1 MEYLQKLE
9 YNKILE
15 KLASYC
21 HLEASKKEAYELK
34 PYTEIKDIKQ
44 KLEETTEAVNLI
56 YRCSTPPV
64 IEFIEDKEEIKII
77 KTEGTLSLKSI
88 INLTKILKISGL
100 LKKYINQ
107 DFLDLEKYKNL
118 KSIFD
123 ELYTNNGII
132 EKVEN
137 SVIDEYTLDDK
148 ASKQLQAIRK
158 KQKNIEQDIRQKLN
172 NMIHSSNYSK
182 YIQESVITI
191 RNERYVIPVKEEYRS
206 QIKGFVH
213 DISSSG
219 STVFIEPIAIFEMNN
234 QISNLKIEENIEIE
248 RIIKELSSLFYPYSL
263 EIEKDIQ
270 YLKKLDFIFAKARY
284 SKEIKG
290 NQPIINTNKQ
300 IILEQARHP
309 LIDYKKAVP
318 VSLTL
323 GKDYQM
329 LLITGPN
336 TGGKT
341 VTLKTVGLLTCM
353 ACSGLHITAK
363 ETSSI
368 GVFKKIFA
376 DIGDDQSITASLST
390 FSAHMKNI
398 VDIVENADDNTLV
411 LVDELGSGTDPVEG
425 QALAISVLDYLKEN
439 GVLAIAT
446 THYQELK
453 KYAMVTEGFQN
464 ASVEFDVETLTP
476 TYHLLVG
483 IPGKSNAFEI
493 SKKLGLKDEIIEKS
507 KKRLH
512 KDEIDFEELM
522 KQLYDD
528 KRKIELEKQEIDTN
542 LEEVKNLKEKL
553 KQNHTELLEA
563 EQEKIQKAKIE
574 ARNIILEAKE
584 EANEIIRKMKQIEKG
599 AGSDANKKLNN
610 LRNKLNENI
619 KEQNQELYTKNVN
632 NNIEK
637 EQVKPG
643 ISVYVEN
650 LGQQGTVISNVS
662 KDEQVLVQIG
672 SMKMNVPIQNLII
685 LKNQKTKKQNSV
697 SQSYTKMNKTKNA
710 KTEINVIGLNV
721 EEARF
726 VVEKFLDDSLLANLQ
741 TVRIVHGKGTG
752 KLREGIHQMLKKDP
766 HVKSY
771 RMGAF
776 GEGEMGVTVVE
787 LKR

>member
-1 MEYLQKLE
+1 MEYLEKLE

-21 HLEASKKEAYELK
+21 HLEASKKEALELK
-34 PYTEIKDIKQ
+34 PYIEIHEIRKR
-44 KLEETTEAVNLI
+44 LEETTEAVNLI
-56 YRCSTPPV
+56 YRCSTPPA
-64 IEFIEDKEEIKII
+64 IEFEENEEEIKII
-77 KTEGTLSLKSI
+77 KTEGILSLKSI
-88 INLTKILKISGL
+88 INLTKILKISEI

-107 DFLDLEKYKNL
+107 DFLNLEEYQNL
-118 KSIFD
+118 APIFNK
-123 ELYTNNGII
+123 LYTNKGII

-148 ASKQLQAIRK
+148 ASKQLQNIRK
-158 KQKNIEQDIRQKLN
+158 KLKNIEQEIRQKLN
-172 NMIHSSNYSK
+172 SMIHSSNYSK
-182 YIQESVITI
+182 FIQENVITI
-191 RNERYVIPVKEEYRS
+191 RNERYEIPVKEEYRS
-206 QIKGFVH
+206 QVKGFIH
-213 DISSSG
+213 DVSSSG

-234 QISNLKIEENIEIE
+234 QISNLKIEESIEIE
-248 RIIKELSSLFYPYSL
+248 KIIKELSSLFYPYTL
-263 EIEKDIQ
+263 EIEEDIAN
-270 YLKKLDFIFAKARY
+270 LKKLDFIFAKARY

-290 NQPIINTNKQ
+290 NEPKINENKQ

-309 LIDYKKAVP
+309 LIDYEKAVP
-318 VSLTL
+318 ISLTL
-323 GKDYQM
+323 GKEYQM

-353 ACSGLHITAK
+353 ACSGLHIPAK

-390 FSAHMKNI
+390 FSAHLKNI
-398 VDIVENADDNTLV
+398 VNIVENSDNNTLV

-425 QALAISVLDYLKEN
+425 QALAISILEYLKEK

-453 KYAMVTEGFQN
+453 KYAMATKGFQN

-493 SKKLGLKDEIIEKS
+493 SKKLGLREEIIERS
-507 KKRLH
+507 KGRLYQ
-512 KDEIDFEELM
+512 DEIDFEELM
-522 KQLYDD
+522 KQLYND
-528 KRKIELEKQEIDTN
+528 KRKIEVEKQEIEAN
-542 LEEVKNLKEKL
+542 LKEVKNLKEKL
-553 KQNHTELLEA
+553 KQNHTELLEV

-584 EANEIIRKMKQIEKG
+584 EANEIIRKMKEIEKE
-599 AGSDANKKLNN
+599 ADIDANKKLNN
-610 LRNKLNENI
+610 LRNKLNEDI
-619 KEQNQELYTKNVN
+619 KEQNQELNTKTQ
-632 NNIEK
+632 NIDTKK

-643 ISVYVEN
+643 ITVYVEN

-672 SMKMNVPIQNLII
+672 SLKMKVQIQNLRII
-685 LKNQKTKKQNSV
+685 KDIEPKKQNNI
-697 SQSYTKMNKTKNA
+697 SQNYTKIDKTRNA
-710 KTEINVIGLNV
+710 KTEINVIGMNV

-726 VVEKFLDDSLLANLQ
+726 VVEKFLDDSILAHLQ

-752 KLREGIHQMLKKDP
+752 KLRAGIHQMLKKDP
-766 HVKSY
+766 AVKSY
-771 RMGAF
+771 RMGTF

-787 LKR
+787 LKK

>member
-1 MEYLQKLE
+1 M
-9 YNKILE
+9 
-15 KLASYC
+15 
-21 HLEASKKEAYELK
+21 
-34 PYTEIKDIKQ
+34 
-44 KLEETTEAVNLI
+44 
-56 YRCSTPPV
+56 
-64 IEFIEDKEEIKII
+64 
-77 KTEGTLSLKSI
+77 
-88 INLTKILKISGL
+88 
-100 LKKYINQ
+100 
-107 DFLDLEKYKNL
+107 
-118 KSIFD
+118 
-123 ELYTNNGII
+123 
-132 EKVEN
+132 
-137 SVIDEYTLDDK
+137 
-148 ASKQLQAIRK
+148 
-158 KQKNIEQDIRQKLN
+158 
-172 NMIHSSNYSK
+172 
-182 YIQESVITI
+182 
-191 RNERYVIPVKEEYRS
+191 
-206 QIKGFVH
+206 
-213 DISSSG
+213 
-219 STVFIEPIAIFEMNN
+219 
-234 QISNLKIEENIEIE
+234 
-248 RIIKELSSLFYPYSL
+248 
-263 EIEKDIQ
+263 
-270 YLKKLDFIFAKARY
+270 
-284 SKEIKG
+284 
-290 NQPIINTNKQ
+290 
-300 IILEQARHP
+300 
-309 LIDYKKAVP
+309 
-318 VSLTL
+318 
-323 GKDYQM
+323 
-329 LLITGPN
+329 
-336 TGGKT
+336 
-341 VTLKTVGLLTCM
+341 
-353 ACSGLHITAK
+353 
-363 ETSSI
+363 
-368 GVFKKIFA
+368 
-376 DIGDDQSITASLST
+376 
-390 FSAHMKNI
+390 
-398 VDIVENADDNTLV
+398 
-411 LVDELGSGTDPVEG
+411 
-425 QALAISVLDYLKEN
+425 
-439 GVLAIAT
+439 
-446 THYQELK
+446 
-453 KYAMVTEGFQN
+453 
-464 ASVEFDVETLTP
+464 
-476 TYHLLVG
+476 
-483 IPGKSNAFEI
+483 
-493 SKKLGLKDEIIEKS
+493 
-507 KKRLH
+507 H

-752 KLREGIHQMLKKDP
+752 KLREGIHQMLKKDS

-771 RMGAF
+771 RMGSF

>member
-1 MEYLQKLE
+1 
-9 YNKILE
+9 
-15 KLASYC
+15 
-21 HLEASKKEAYELK
+21 
-34 PYTEIKDIKQ
+34 
-44 KLEETTEAVNLI
+44 
-56 YRCSTPPV
+56 
-64 IEFIEDKEEIKII
+64 
-77 KTEGTLSLKSI
+77 
-88 INLTKILKISGL
+88 
-100 LKKYINQ
+100 
-107 DFLDLEKYKNL
+107 
-118 KSIFD
+118 
-123 ELYTNNGII
+123 
-132 EKVEN
+132 
-137 SVIDEYTLDDK
+137 
-148 ASKQLQAIRK
+148 
-158 KQKNIEQDIRQKLN
+158 
-172 NMIHSSNYSK
+172 
-182 YIQESVITI
+182 
-191 RNERYVIPVKEEYRS
+191 
-206 QIKGFVH
+206 
-213 DISSSG
+213 
-219 STVFIEPIAIFEMNN
+219 
-234 QISNLKIEENIEIE
+234 
-248 RIIKELSSLFYPYSL
+248 
-263 EIEKDIQ
+263 
-270 YLKKLDFIFAKARY
+270 
-284 SKEIKG
+284 
-290 NQPIINTNKQ
+290 
-300 IILEQARHP
+300 
-309 LIDYKKAVP
+309 
-318 VSLTL
+318 
-323 GKDYQM
+323 M

-353 ACSGLHITAK
+353 ACSGLHIPAK

>member
-1 MEYLQKLE
+1 M
-9 YNKILE
+9 
-15 KLASYC
+15 
-21 HLEASKKEAYELK
+21 
-34 PYTEIKDIKQ
+34 
-44 KLEETTEAVNLI
+44 
-56 YRCSTPPV
+56 
-64 IEFIEDKEEIKII
+64 
-77 KTEGTLSLKSI
+77 
-88 INLTKILKISGL
+88 TKILKISGL

-353 ACSGLHITAK
+353 ACSGLHIPAK

-398 VDIVENADDNTLV
+398 VDIVENAYTC
-411 LVDELGSGTDPVEG
+411 
-425 QALAISVLDYLKEN
+425 IS
-439 GVLAIAT
+439 
-446 THYQELK
+446 
-453 KYAMVTEGFQN
+453 
-464 ASVEFDVETLTP
+464 
-476 TYHLLVG
+476 
-483 IPGKSNAFEI
+483 
-493 SKKLGLKDEIIEKS
+493 
-507 KKRLH
+507 
-512 KDEIDFEELM
+512 
-522 KQLYDD
+522 
-528 KRKIELEKQEIDTN
+528 
-542 LEEVKNLKEKL
+542 
-553 KQNHTELLEA
+553 
-563 EQEKIQKAKIE
+563 
-574 ARNIILEAKE
+574 
-584 EANEIIRKMKQIEKG
+584 
-599 AGSDANKKLNN
+599 
-610 LRNKLNENI
+610 
-619 KEQNQELYTKNVN
+619 
-632 NNIEK
+632 
-637 EQVKPG
+637 
-643 ISVYVEN
+643 
-650 LGQQGTVISNVS
+650 
-662 KDEQVLVQIG
+662 
-672 SMKMNVPIQNLII
+672 
-685 LKNQKTKKQNSV
+685 
-697 SQSYTKMNKTKNA
+697 
-710 KTEINVIGLNV
+710 
-721 EEARF
+721 
-726 VVEKFLDDSLLANLQ
+726 
-741 TVRIVHGKGTG
+741 
-752 KLREGIHQMLKKDP
+752 
-766 HVKSY
+766 
-771 RMGAF
+771 
-776 GEGEMGVTVVE
+776 
-787 LKR
+787 

>member
-1 MEYLQKLE
+1 
-9 YNKILE
+9 
-15 KLASYC
+15 
-21 HLEASKKEAYELK
+21 
-34 PYTEIKDIKQ
+34 
-44 KLEETTEAVNLI
+44 
-56 YRCSTPPV
+56 
-64 IEFIEDKEEIKII
+64 
-77 KTEGTLSLKSI
+77 
-88 INLTKILKISGL
+88 
-100 LKKYINQ
+100 
-107 DFLDLEKYKNL
+107 
-118 KSIFD
+118 
-123 ELYTNNGII
+123 
-132 EKVEN
+132 
-137 SVIDEYTLDDK
+137 
-148 ASKQLQAIRK
+148 
-158 KQKNIEQDIRQKLN
+158 
-172 NMIHSSNYSK
+172 
-182 YIQESVITI
+182 
-191 RNERYVIPVKEEYRS
+191 
-206 QIKGFVH
+206 
-213 DISSSG
+213 
-219 STVFIEPIAIFEMNN
+219 
-234 QISNLKIEENIEIE
+234 
-248 RIIKELSSLFYPYSL
+248 
-263 EIEKDIQ
+263 
-270 YLKKLDFIFAKARY
+270 
-284 SKEIKG
+284 
-290 NQPIINTNKQ
+290 
-300 IILEQARHP
+300 
-309 LIDYKKAVP
+309 
-318 VSLTL
+318 
-323 GKDYQM
+323 M

-353 ACSGLHITAK
+353 ACSGLHIPAK

-425 QALAISVLDYLKEN
+425 QALAISVLEYLKEN

-752 KLREGIHQMLKKDP
+752 KLREGIHQMLKKDS

-771 RMGAF
+771 RMGSF

>member
-1 MEYLQKLE
+1 MQ
-9 YNKILE
+9 
-15 KLASYC
+15 S
-21 HLEASKKEAYELK
+21 
-34 PYTEIKDIKQ
+34 
-44 KLEETTEAVNLI
+44 
-56 YRCSTPPV
+56 
-64 IEFIEDKEEIKII
+64 
-77 KTEGTLSLKSI
+77 
-88 INLTKILKISGL
+88 
-100 LKKYINQ
+100 
-107 DFLDLEKYKNL
+107 
-118 KSIFD
+118 
-123 ELYTNNGII
+123 
-132 EKVEN
+132 
-137 SVIDEYTLDDK
+137 
-148 ASKQLQAIRK
+148 IRK

-290 NQPIINTNKQ
+290 NQPIINANKQ

-353 ACSGLHITAK
+353 ACSGLHIPAK

-398 VDIVENADDNTLV
+398 VDIVENSDDNTLV

-425 QALAISVLDYLKEN
+425 QALAISVLESLKEK

-493 SKKLGLKDEIIEKS
+493 SKKLGLRDEIIEKS

-512 KDEIDFEELM
+512 QDEIDFEELM

-528 KRKIELEKQEIDTN
+528 KRKIELEKQEIETN
-542 LEEVKNLKEKL
+542 LKEVKNLKEKL

-584 EANEIIRKMKQIEKG
+584 EANEIIKKMKQIEKE

-619 KEQNQELYTKNVN
+619 KEQNQKLYTKNTN
-632 NNIEK
+632 NTIKK

-650 LGQQGTVISNVS
+650 FGQHGTVISNVS

-672 SMKMNVPIQNLII
+672 SIKINVPIQNLII
-685 LKNQKTKKQNSV
+685 LKNEKPKKQNNI
-697 SQSYTKMNKTKNA
+697 SQNYTKINKTKNA

>member
-1 MEYLQKLE
+1 
-9 YNKILE
+9 
-15 KLASYC
+15 
-21 HLEASKKEAYELK
+21 
-34 PYTEIKDIKQ
+34 
-44 KLEETTEAVNLI
+44 
-56 YRCSTPPV
+56 
-64 IEFIEDKEEIKII
+64 
-77 KTEGTLSLKSI
+77 
-88 INLTKILKISGL
+88 
-100 LKKYINQ
+100 
-107 DFLDLEKYKNL
+107 
-118 KSIFD
+118 
-123 ELYTNNGII
+123 
-132 EKVEN
+132 
-137 SVIDEYTLDDK
+137 
-148 ASKQLQAIRK
+148 
-158 KQKNIEQDIRQKLN
+158 
-172 NMIHSSNYSK
+172 
-182 YIQESVITI
+182 
-191 RNERYVIPVKEEYRS
+191 
-206 QIKGFVH
+206 
-213 DISSSG
+213 
-219 STVFIEPIAIFEMNN
+219 
-234 QISNLKIEENIEIE
+234 
-248 RIIKELSSLFYPYSL
+248 
-263 EIEKDIQ
+263 
-270 YLKKLDFIFAKARY
+270 
-284 SKEIKG
+284 
-290 NQPIINTNKQ
+290 
-300 IILEQARHP
+300 
-309 LIDYKKAVP
+309 
-318 VSLTL
+318 
-323 GKDYQM
+323 M

-353 ACSGLHITAK
+353 ACSGLHIPAK

-752 KLREGIHQMLKKDP
+752 KLREGIHQMLKKDS

-771 RMGAF
+771 RMGSF

>member
-56 YRCSTPPV
+56 YRCSTPPA

-191 RNERYVIPVKEEYRS
+191 RNERYVIPVKEEYRA

-248 RIIKELSSLFYPYSL
+248 RTIKELSSLFYPYSL

-300 IILEQARHP
+300 II
-309 LIDYKKAVP
+309 
-318 VSLTL
+318 
-323 GKDYQM
+323 
-329 LLITGPN
+329 
-336 TGGKT
+336 
-341 VTLKTVGLLTCM
+341 
-353 ACSGLHITAK
+353 
-363 ETSSI
+363 
-368 GVFKKIFA
+368 
-376 DIGDDQSITASLST
+376 
-390 FSAHMKNI
+390 
-398 VDIVENADDNTLV
+398 
-411 LVDELGSGTDPVEG
+411 
-425 QALAISVLDYLKEN
+425 
-439 GVLAIAT
+439 
-446 THYQELK
+446 
-453 KYAMVTEGFQN
+453 
-464 ASVEFDVETLTP
+464 
-476 TYHLLVG
+476 
-483 IPGKSNAFEI
+483 
-493 SKKLGLKDEIIEKS
+493 
-507 KKRLH
+507 
-512 KDEIDFEELM
+512 
-522 KQLYDD
+522 
-528 KRKIELEKQEIDTN
+528 
-542 LEEVKNLKEKL
+542 
-553 KQNHTELLEA
+553 
-563 EQEKIQKAKIE
+563 
-574 ARNIILEAKE
+574 
-584 EANEIIRKMKQIEKG
+584 
-599 AGSDANKKLNN
+599 
-610 LRNKLNENI
+610 
-619 KEQNQELYTKNVN
+619 
-632 NNIEK
+632 
-637 EQVKPG
+637 
-643 ISVYVEN
+643 
-650 LGQQGTVISNVS
+650 
-662 KDEQVLVQIG
+662 
-672 SMKMNVPIQNLII
+672 
-685 LKNQKTKKQNSV
+685 
-697 SQSYTKMNKTKNA
+697 
-710 KTEINVIGLNV
+710 
-721 EEARF
+721 
-726 VVEKFLDDSLLANLQ
+726 
-741 TVRIVHGKGTG
+741 
-752 KLREGIHQMLKKDP
+752 
-766 HVKSY
+766 
-771 RMGAF
+771 
-776 GEGEMGVTVVE
+776 
-787 LKR
+787 